1 MNFNCSR
8 SMLLRFDTASA
19 TPLCRKASRPRLLFR
34 ALKEWNASTILIF
47 VALRS
52 GTTLPSLW
60 AAIAVF
66 ATPGLDLV
74 YPLKAAGRHNS
85 H

>member
-1 MNFNCSR
+1 
-8 SMLLRFDTASA
+8 MLLRFDTASA
-19 TPLCRKASRPRLLFR
+19 TPLCRKASGGDFYFAP
-34 ALKEWNASTILIF
+34 LKEWNANTILIF

-74 YPLKAAGRHNS
+74 YPLKARGRHNS